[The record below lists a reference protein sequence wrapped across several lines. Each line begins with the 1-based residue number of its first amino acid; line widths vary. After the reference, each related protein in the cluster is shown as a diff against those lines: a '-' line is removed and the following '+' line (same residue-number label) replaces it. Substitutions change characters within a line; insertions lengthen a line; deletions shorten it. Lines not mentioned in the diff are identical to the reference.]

1 MKILII
7 SRYFPPLQGIGTE
20 RIASW
25 DKYFRKMGHETTVLT
40 TAKKDSTPCPHVIEA
55 PYFDPITF
63 FGGEQMKQRLS
74 ERKSWLMR
82 FYRTRMNE
90 RLPGRTDPWI
100 IPAIGEIKKMSG
112 YDLIISSYGPPSA
125 HIAGYFAK
133 KHLGGVWLAD
143 FRDLWVD
150 NHNYQGLWP
159 FTILEKWWEKKVCG
173 KADALLTVSNGLKEV
188 LARKY
193 PQKEVIVIPNGYD
206 EEAYLEASNRYFA
219 DRKKKFRMVYT
230 GTIYEGRHRLE
241 PLFVSLKNLIACDS
255 EFSEKFELLFYG
267 HPSSYLNDAIVSHHL
282 QDVVFYEGLLP
293 SDEIKSVQLSADAF
307 LQIHF
312 DYDRYG
318 GLVSGKIYEYL
329 FAGKPILGV
338 GIPEEC
344 ELGQLIRSAGAGPL
358 CKTGGEIQKTL
369 LALMEKDTFHK
380 SGQGFIERY
389 SRKRQA
395 EEIIAAAKAFSQ
407 RMISSSWQ
415 ASKPKT

>member
-7 SRYFPPLQGIGTE
+7 TRYFPPLQGIGTE

-40 TAKKDSTPCPHVIEA
+40 TAKQDSTSYSHVIEV
-55 PYFDPITF
+55 PYFDPIDF
-63 FGGEQMKQRLS
+63 FGGEHLKQGLS
-74 ERKSWLMR
+74 EKKSRLMR

-100 IPAIGEIKKMSG
+100 IPAIKEMRKLCG
-112 YDLIISSYGPPSA
+112 YDLIISTYGPPSA
-125 HIAGYFAK
+125 HIIGYFAK

-143 FRDLWVD
+143 FRDLWIE
-150 NHNYQGLWP
+150 NHNYEGLWP

-173 KADALLTVSNGLKEV
+173 KADALLTVSKGLKEV
-188 LARKY
+188 LAKKY

-206 EEAYLEASNRYFA
+206 EESYLKASNRYFA
-219 DRKKKFRMVYT
+219 GRKKKFRLVYT
-230 GTIYEGRHRLE
+230 GTIYEGKHRLE
-241 PLFVSLKNLIACDS
+241 PLFESLQKLISLDR
-255 EFSEKFELLFYG
+255 EFPEKFELLFYG
-267 HPSSYLNDAIVSHHL
+267 QPSGYLNQAIDAYSL
-282 QDVVFYEGLLP
+282 RNVVFYEGLLP
-293 SDEIKSVQLSADAF
+293 PGEIKSVQLSADAF

-329 FAGKPILGV
+329 YAGKPILGV
-338 GIPEEC
+338 GIPKKS
-344 ELGQLIRSAGAGPL
+344 ELGQLIKKAKSGLL
-358 CKTGGEIQKTL
+358 CETQGEIQKTL
-369 LALMEKDTFHK
+369 LALMEKGEFHQ
-380 SGQGFIERY
+380 SEQGFIKRY

-407 RMISSSWQ
+407 RMISSS
-415 ASKPKT
+415 